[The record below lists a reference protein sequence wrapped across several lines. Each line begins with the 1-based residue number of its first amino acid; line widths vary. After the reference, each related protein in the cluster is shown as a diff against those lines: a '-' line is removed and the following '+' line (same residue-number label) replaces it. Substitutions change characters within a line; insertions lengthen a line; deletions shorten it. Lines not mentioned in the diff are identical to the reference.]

1 MKHGISWDIFCR
13 VIDNFGDIGVCWR
26 LAADLAARGCAV
38 RLWVDDASALRWLA
52 PGALDGLWP
61 NVRVHPWQAH
71 GECRDL
77 AALPRHD
84 ILVEGF
90 GCDAPPQFLA
100 HHWSDE
106 PAGVPTT
113 APLRRWINLE
123 YLSAEGFVEK
133 SHGLPSPVMHGPAR
147 GKTRHFFF
155 PGLTRRSG
163 GLLREPG
170 LSARR
175 TAFDAPHWLAAR
187 NLPISPARRMSLFCY
202 EPAALAQLLGQ
213 LQAGP
218 DPTDLLVTAGR
229 ATSAVQG
236 VLGISNTDQAPS
248 HRFGALRLHFLPHL
262 SQLEYDRLLWSCD
275 LNFVRGEDSLVR
287 AVWAGKPLV
296 WQIYPQD
303 DNSHHAKL
311 LAMLDALSVPA
322 SCRAFHLAWNGM
334 ESCLPPC
341 EEMPWLGAAR
351 EACRALE
358 NQTDL
363 GSRLLE
369 FVTATPEAFNT
380 PAENR

>member
-1 MKHGISWDIFCR
+1 M
-13 VIDNFGDIGVCWR
+13 
-26 LAADLAARGCAV
+26 
-38 RLWVDDASALRWLA
+38 
-52 PGALDGLWP
+52 
-61 NVRVHPWQAH
+61 
-71 GECRDL
+71 
-77 AALPRHD
+77 
-84 ILVEGF
+84 
-90 GCDAPPQFLA
+90 
-100 HHWSDE
+100 
-106 PAGVPTT
+106 
-113 APLRRWINLE
+113 
-123 YLSAEGFVEK
+123 
-133 SHGLPSPVMHGPAR
+133 
-147 GKTRHFFF
+147 
-155 PGLTRRSG
+155 
-163 GLLREPG
+163 
-170 LSARR
+170 
-175 TAFDAPHWLAAR
+175 
-187 NLPISPARRMSLFCY
+187 
-202 EPAALAQLLGQ
+202 
-213 LQAGP
+213 
-218 DPTDLLVTAGR
+218 TAGR